1 MLQTFEGA
9 RMTRAN
15 IEGLTTAELVA
26 RFSDLA
32 LEQHEA
38 VETFR
43 TARYNRLYDRIKL
56 IERQLKAR
64 EGDQRRA
71 LIPLLDAPNIQVRYM
86 AAYALLTIV
95 PEQVQQALLRIRQS
109 GHFPQSA
116 DASYTLDHFGDSI
129 AQFLRF
135 EAEGQ

>member
-1 MLQTFEGA
+1 
-9 RMTRAN
+9 MTRAN
-15 IEGLTTAELVA
+15 IEGLTTAEWVT

-32 LEQHEA
+32 LLQHQA
-38 VETFR
+38 VETFQ
-43 TARYNRLYDRIKL
+43 TARYNRLYDQIKL

-86 AAYALLTIV
+86 AAIALLTLV
-95 PEQVQQALLRIRQS
+95 PDQVRRTLEGFPETGRL
-109 GHFPQSA
+109 PQSA
-116 DASYTLDHFGDSI
+116 DASSTLDHFEDSL

-135 EAEGQ
+135 EAERQ